1 MPRRCEALP
10 GSARMRRNIFFQKTS
25 EEEPD
30 EPSDED
36 DEVPCALWQRCKG
49 RCAVSAVTVVS
60 EAWDAFG
67 RAVGRVVGGAE
78 RHGPEPLTSQMPN
91 GKRRVVGWPVSGKCW

>member
-1 MPRRCEALP
+1 M
-10 GSARMRRNIFFQKTS
+10 
-25 EEEPD
+25 
-30 EPSDED
+30 
-36 DEVPCALWQRCKG
+36 
-49 RCAVSAVTVVS
+49 SAVTVVS

-91 GKRRVVGWPVSGKCW
+91 GKHRVA